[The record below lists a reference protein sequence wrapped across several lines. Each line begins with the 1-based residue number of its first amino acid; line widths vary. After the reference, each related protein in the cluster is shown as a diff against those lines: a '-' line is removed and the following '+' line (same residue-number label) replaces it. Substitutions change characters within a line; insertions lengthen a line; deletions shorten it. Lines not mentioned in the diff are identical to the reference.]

1 MRRGVPA
8 RTSKTLRNLRK
19 LLALHF
25 RHEGFMSCIVRTN
38 SVDLDDTIRYD
49 LRTTLLKYQLDDPR
63 SPIQQSGGPTRFHT
77 LRINGGEMRLGG
89 MNRPGRILGTESRCD
104 YAVGIVAVHR
114 RTISDAE
121 NSVLVVV
128 PVTGVMPNGA
138 CDVPDNLRHQPRCS
152 RLLDVSARR

>member
-1 MRRGVPA
+1 MNYLSPQIYSGATAPHLVMMTDPAREICAEGPA

-25 RHEGFMSCIVRTN
+25 RNEGFMSCIVRTN

-49 LRTTLLKYQLDDPR
+49 LRNTMLKYQLDDPR

-89 MNRPGRILGTESRCD
+89 MNRPGRILGTEYDAIMLSVSCRNSQKNNIRC
-104 YAVGIVAVHR
+104 
-114 RTISDAE
+114 
-121 NSVLVVV
+121 
-128 PVTGVMPNGA
+128 
-138 CDVPDNLRHQPRCS
+138 
-152 RLLDVSARR
+152 